1 MPRAKFGAT
10 GNGSEPPAY
19 DGPQLYAEVQ
29 VVNWP
34 KLVLLGALFIINA
47 FFVARWW
54 RLRKSAMHQ
63 DRPTWGDFLIG
74 VVTDFLDGLGIG
86 SFAPT
91 TALYK
96 FRGRPADELIPGTL
110 NIGHNMA
117 AFVETVVFVTV
128 VAVEPVLLVLMV
140 ASSALGAWLGAGI
153 VSRMSRRTVQV
164 WMGVAL
170 LVAAAIFVMSNL
182 GVLPVGGSAMGLEGW
197 RFGVAIGVNFL
208 WGALMSVG
216 IGAYAPIMAMLFLL
230 GMSPLASFPIMM
242 GTCGIVQPVA
252 GLRFFK
258 SQRFA
263 WGPALGLIFGGAVGV
278 VLAVFV
284 VKSLPLRMLR
294 WLVVVVVSYAAVSM
308 LRSALGT
315 RVVAPS
321 AETVG

>member
-1 MPRAKFGAT
+1 M
-10 GNGSEPPAY
+10 S
-19 DGPQLYAEVQ
+19 
-29 VVNWP
+29 WP
-34 KLVLLGALFIINA
+34 KLVLLAALFIINA
-47 FFVARWW
+47 FFVVRWW
-54 RLRKSAMHQ
+54 QLRKSPMRR
-63 DRPTWGDFLIG
+63 DRPTWDDILIG
-74 VVTDFLDGLGIG
+74 VGTDFLDGLGIG

-117 AFVETVVFVTV
+117 AFVEMVVFVKIV
-128 VAVEPVLLVLMV
+128 PVEPVLLMLMV
-140 ASSALGAWLGAGI
+140 ATSALGAWLGAGV
-153 VSRMSRRTVQV
+153 VSRMSRRTVQL
-164 WMGVAL
+164 WMGAAL
-170 LVAAAIFVMSNL
+170 LVAAVIFVMSNL

-197 RFGVAIGVNFL
+197 RFGFAVAVNFI

-230 GMSPLASFPIMM
+230 GMNPLASFPIMM

-263 WGPALGLIFGGAVGV
+263 WGPALGLIIGGAIGV

-294 WLVVVVVSYAAVSM
+294 WLVVIVVTYAAYSM
-308 LRSALGT
+308 LRSALGA
-315 RVVAPS
+315 RVVARS
-321 AETVG
+321 AEPAT